1 MQAAELEPLL
11 QQLVEEIPE
20 EWRGTTFNNA
30 ALLERGGFSER
41 LTSLFSAKR
50 ASQEPLRGDELLGL
64 GNAEDYLRVATN
76 LSTTLE
82 LSLALT
88 RGWGVEQ
95 VFSFASSTMPA
106 LAVALTAPADVH
118 LYCGDAEPL
127 LTPAQC
133 DVLALLGASLHCHAG
148 SPPARD
154 AGDASVVL
162 ALEGAEGAAA
172 S

>member
-95 VFSFASSTMPA
+95 VFSFAASTTFR
-106 LAVALTAPADVH
+106 V
-118 LYCGDAEPL
+118 
-127 LTPAQC
+127 
-133 DVLALLGASLHCHAG
+133 
-148 SPPARD
+148 
-154 AGDASVVL
+154 
-162 ALEGAEGAAA
+162 
-172 S
+172 